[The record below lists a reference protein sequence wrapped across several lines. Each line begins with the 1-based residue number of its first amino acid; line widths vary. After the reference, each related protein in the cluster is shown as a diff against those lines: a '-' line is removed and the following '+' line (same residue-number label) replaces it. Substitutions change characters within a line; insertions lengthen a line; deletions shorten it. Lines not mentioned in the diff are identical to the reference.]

1 MCDYC
6 MEGKKNELILINTR
20 NTMISKFC
28 SATCLKHSV
37 DEHLEDLNED
47 KDMKQCPFCNG
58 EGVLHKQLIEQWNRR
73 YDEDTNNSV

>member
-6 MEGKKNELILINTR
+6 VENKELLLTLVNTK
-20 NTMISKFC
+20 THSVQMFC
-28 SATCLKHSV
+28 SAICLKHSV

-47 KDMKQCPFCNG
+47 KDMKQCPFCGG

-73 YDEDTNNSV
+73 YDEDTSNSI